1 MKNTEYQNNK
11 QLGDRGELL
20 AINYLKL
27 KDYKILERNFRC
39 KFGEIDII
47 AKDKDVIV
55 FVEVKTK
62 RGIDFGLPEEMVNQR
77 KREKL
82 IKLSQFYIIEKKLFN
97 QPIRIDVVAI
107 EMNKNSKKIRSKIRL
122 IKNAVFL

>member
-1 MKNTEYQNNK
+1 MKNTEYQSNK

-27 KDYKILERNFRC
+27 KGYKILERNFRC
-39 KFGEIDII
+39 KFGEIDLI

-77 KREKL
+77 KRKKL
-82 IKLSQFYIIEKKLFN
+82 IKLSQFYIIEKELFN

-107 EMNKNSKKIRSKIRL
+107 EMNKNGEKTKTKIRL
-122 IKNAVFL
+122 IKNAVF